1 MVTRHRAATRLL
13 PVCLAASLIAW
24 GPAAPGD
31 DPSAGAVSEY
41 RIKAAY
47 LYYFSTFVEW
57 PPEALSTSGK
67 TLVIGVLGDDPFGA
81 ILDET
86 VRGKSAHD
94 SRLVV
99 RRFAR
104 ATDALESHVLFISAS
119 EQDRL
124 PYVLKVLDG
133 ANVLTIGDI
142 DRFADLGGQIGF
154 RTEGKKVRFDINVA
168 AAERARLKISAQ
180 LLKLGRI
187 VETAARA
194 GG

>member
-1 MVTRHRAATRLL
+1 MVARRRVRAGALL
-13 PVCLAASLIAW
+13 LCLAACLVAW
-24 GPAAPGD
+24 GRVEPGD
-31 DPSAGAVSEY
+31 ESSAGAVSEY

-57 PPEALSTSGK
+57 PPETLSKSGR
-67 TLVIGVLGDDPFGA
+67 TLVIGVLGEDPFGA

-104 ATDALESHVLFISAS
+104 ATDALESHVLFISSS

-124 PYVLKVLDG
+124 PYVLKVLEG
-133 ANVLTIGDI
+133 ANVLTIGDSE
-142 DRFADLGGQIGF
+142 RFADQGGQIGF

-187 VETAARA
+187 VETAGR
-194 GG
+194 GGG